1 MERLTGIEGMTPD
14 GEDESM
20 AHFISNDWR
29 STEWL
34 RRSALA
40 MTLAT
45 VLLLGA
51 RAALA
56 EDEVNATNGITAA
69 GAPLA
74 LHGYDPVAY
83 FTQGAPTPGNADHVA
98 VHEGAA
104 YYFASA
110 ENQKAFERDP
120 ARFSPAFGGFCAY
133 GVSVGKKFDGDPRY
147 WTVHE
152 DRLYLNLNAEIARKF
167 AADVPGSVAGAQKQW
182 RKIRHA
188 AIGDL

>member
-1 MERLTGIEGMTPD
+1 
-14 GEDESM
+14 M
-20 AHFISNDWR
+20 AHFNSNERR
-29 STEWL
+29 SAEWL
-34 RRSALA
+34 RRSALMLA
-40 MTLAT
+40 LAT
-45 VLLLGA
+45 LILFGSRLA
-51 RAALA
+51 FAA
-56 EDEVNATNGITAA
+56 DEINTTNGITAA

-83 FTQGAPTPGNADHVA
+83 FTEGAPTPGHADHAV

-110 ENQKAFERDP
+110 ENQKAFVRDP
-120 ARFSPAFGGFCAY
+120 ARYSPAFGGFCAY

-167 AADVPGSVAGAQKQW
+167 EADVPGAVAKAGKQW
-182 RKIRHA
+182 RKIEHA